1 MKRFNL
7 EIAVGL
13 FMIIGFIC
21 FAWLSIRLGDVN
33 VFGNDNYAVH
43 ARFGSV
49 SGLKMGATIEISG
62 VPVGRVTAIALDP
75 DNYQAQVEMEID
87 ADIKLQEDC
96 IASIRTAGIIG
107 ERYVDISP
115 GGSPELIKPGGKI
128 IETES
133 AINLEELVSKY
144 IFEKK

>member
-13 FMIIGFIC
+13 FMVVGFVC
-21 FAWLSIRLGDVN
+21 FAWLSIRLGDVSIFSN
-33 VFGNDNYAVH
+33 RTYAIH
-43 ARFGSV
+43 ANFGSV
-49 SGLKMGATIEISG
+49 SGLKPGATIEIAG
-62 VPVGRVTAIALDP
+62 VPIGKVAKITLDQES
-75 DNYQAQVEMEID
+75 YQAQVEMEINREV
-87 ADIKLQEDC
+87 KLQEDS

-107 ERYVDISP
+107 DRYVDISP
-115 GGSPELIKPGGKI
+115 GGSPELIKPGGVI
-128 IETES
+128 TETES